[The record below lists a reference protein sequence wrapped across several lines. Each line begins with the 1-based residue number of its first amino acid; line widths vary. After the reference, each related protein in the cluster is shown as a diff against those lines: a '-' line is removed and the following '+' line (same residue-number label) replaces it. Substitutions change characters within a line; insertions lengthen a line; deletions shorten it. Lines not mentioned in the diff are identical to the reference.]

1 MQKYTYLYMYICN
14 QQDHACTALPLEVQV
29 KQSLINNKIINLTY
43 FVFYN
48 WQVTSSNTLTVRE
61 GGPQGEVRI
70 QATVPPSLF
79 CLAAGRESDCT
90 VAVKASV
97 ESLERNPPTCSQGRI
112 ATGFYVHPSSVLDIQ
127 WSHLHF
133 RDWCIFSLKFQ
144 TSLNILE
151 ANLMFLSSH
160 SYKLRSCILYP
171 LFIYVIKGV

>member
-1 MQKYTYLYMYICN
+1 MHAQLYRSRSRSSR
-14 QQDHACTALPLEVQV
+14 AW
-29 KQSLINNKIINLTY
+29 LIIHVERFFKTILINLTY
-43 FVFYN
+43 FVFYD
-48 WQVTSSNTLTVRE
+48 WQVTSSKTLTVRE
-61 GGPQGEVRI
+61 GGPRGEVRI

-127 WSHLHF
+127 WIYLHF
-133 RDWCIFSLKFQ
+133 RHWCIFSLKFQ

-151 ANLMFLSSH
+151 TNLMFLSSH